1 MTTISNQYL
10 AILRAGSLA
19 GILSALI
26 FAIAHNLFIENIWY
40 AIFFLVSGGMIGGIT
55 LAFNYFYMTE
65 IPTAQNWAM
74 YNFIFVTKYILLGV
88 VSILVF
94 EPVTTIPEILEI
106 NRRSG
111 DMYTT
116 ALPLTVA
123 FTLIFSFLMS
133 LMFATKIKQFLLI
146 IITNII
152 MMVALG
158 INVSILGLVYTN
170 KTSFEL
176 IMEVTG
182 LIVLIM
188 GTFSFGF
195 LLFGKKIFLSSFDTR
210 QYRSRRVNSSF
221 EKSDVY
227 NY

>member
-1 MTTISNQYL
+1 
-10 AILRAGSLA
+10 
-19 GILSALI
+19 
-26 FAIAHNLFIENIWY
+26 
-40 AIFFLVSGGMIGGIT
+40 
-55 LAFNYFYMTE
+55 
-65 IPTAQNWAM
+65 
-74 YNFIFVTKYILLGV
+74 
-88 VSILVF
+88 
-94 EPVTTIPEILEI
+94 
-106 NRRSG
+106 
-111 DMYTT
+111 MYTT